1 MSEELA
7 VSRSTSLITAE
18 TLMNDLESLGVAE
31 GMTLIVHSSLSSI
44 GWVCGAEQA
53 VIQALLSAV
62 GEQGTIVMPSQSL
75 GNSDP
80 KYWQN
85 PAVPEEWWDG
95 IRKGMPAYDPTTT
108 PTRGMGRV
116 AELFR
121 TFPDARRSGHP
132 TVSFSAI
139 GRLAEEMTQTHST
152 DLPFGEESPLAK
164 LYDSGSMVL
173 LIGVGYD
180 NSTSMHLGEYRA
192 GGLKTYKQSS
202 AMMEDG
208 KRIWKTYTEAEVD
221 SERFP
226 EIGRAFEKEHSVMKG
241 KVGQADCLMM
251 DQREIVDFT
260 VKWLLKEKGGQTN
273 ESEA

>member
-1 MSEELA
+1 MSEEKA

-18 TLMNDLESLGVAE
+18 TLRKDLESLGVRE

-202 AMMEDG
+202 AMMEGG

-221 SERFP
+221 SDRFP

-241 KVGQADCLMM
+241 KLGQADCLMM
-251 DQREIVDFT
+251 SQRDIVDFT
-260 VKWLLKEKGGQTN
+260 VKWLQKEKGGQIN
-273 ESEA
+273 EFEA